1 MAETITSIVKV
12 YGTLNGQPLTLY
24 PITADKTQWS
34 AVVPKVESGSYVV
47 ELYAVDT
54 AGNESHYATAIYTID
69 EATLHATITMRAV
82 YLNGAEP
89 LKIVN
94 TRYRE

>member
-1 MAETITSIVKV
+1 MAETGNGIVRV
-12 YGTLNGQPLTLY
+12 YGTLNGQPLILY

-34 AVVPKVESGSYVV
+34 AVVPKVASGSYVV
-47 ELYAVDT
+47 ELYAVDS

-69 EATLHATITMRAV
+69 EATLHATLTMRAV
-82 YLNGAEP
+82 YLNGQKP
-89 LKIVN
+89 IKIVN